1 MKNRLE
7 VLGTRL
13 LLTNA
18 FLQKH
23 TEMTLNGLLN
33 RNFPA
38 MPHLAVAALTQY
50 PSLEGIEGA
59 TIANPDGV
67 IGRFRNLILHSHYQ
81 PIISLVHHRVVG
93 YEGLVRPRDPES
105 QPIAPDVL
113 FDSVGTDEDVVFL
126 DRLARNIHVRNF
138 VGADLDQTWLF
149 LNVNARVAMCA
160 NAYGP
165 YFEAMLARHGLAPHR
180 VVIEL
185 IENEIRDEA
194 KLAEAMRYYA
204 DLGCLVAIDD
214 FGAGQSNFDRIW
226 RVQPQIVKID
236 RKSLVQARN
245 SARVRRVLPSLVA
258 LLHEA
263 GCMTLIEGIEDEEDV
278 MIALDS
284 GVDFVQGY
292 FFGRPSP
299 LLGAGAECVSQFG
312 SLCDRHAE
320 ISHAKRALNASQL
333 NPYIEAF
340 RQCGEL
346 AAHDMD
352 ARDASLRLLSM
363 PNVLR
368 CFLLD
373 GNGRQL
379 GGKIELPS
387 EANRDKRFLPVSHA
401 AESVWSRRP
410 YFQRAMAA
418 PGQVQISRPYFSIA
432 DARMCITLSLM
443 IRNASAQ
450 DCVYCADILHE

>member
-1 MKNRLE
+1 
-7 VLGTRL
+7 
-13 LLTNA
+13 
-18 FLQKH
+18 
-23 TEMTLNGLLN
+23 MTLNGFLN
-33 RNFPA
+33 RNFST
-38 MPHLAVAALTQY
+38 MPHLAVVARTQD
-50 PSLEGIEGA
+50 PSLEGVEKA
-59 TIANPDGV
+59 TVATPDSV
-67 IGRFRNLILHSHYQ
+67 IGQFRNLVLHSHFQ

-93 YEGLVRPRDPES
+93 YEGLVRPRDPAG
-105 QPIAPDVL
+105 QAVAPDVL

-138 VGADLDQTWLF
+138 VGADLDQPWLF

-292 FFGRPSP
+292 FFGRPGP
-299 LLGAGAECVSQFG
+299 LSSVGSDCVSQFG
-312 SLCDRHAE
+312 SLCGRHVE
-320 ISHAKRALNASQL
+320 ISHAKRALNLSQL

-346 AAHDMD
+346 AADELD
-352 ARDASLRLLSM
+352 ARNASKRMLAM

-373 GNGRQL
+373 SNGRQL
-379 GGKIELPS
+379 GGNIELIG
-387 EANRDKRFLPVSHA
+387 EASRDKRFLPVSHA
-401 AESVWSRRP
+401 ADSVWSRRP
-410 YFQRAMAA
+410 YFQRAVAA
-418 PGQVQISRPYFSIA
+418 PGQVQISRPYLSIA
-432 DARMCITLSLM
+432 DAKMCVTLSIM
-443 IRNASAQ
+443 IRNVSEQ
-450 DCVYCADILHE
+450 DCVYCVDILHE

>member
-1 MKNRLE
+1 
-7 VLGTRL
+7 
-13 LLTNA
+13 
-18 FLQKH
+18 
-23 TEMTLNGLLN
+23 
-33 RNFPA
+33 
-38 MPHLAVAALTQY
+38 MPRLAVAALTQD
-50 PSLEGIEGA
+50 PSLEGIERA
-59 TIANPDGV
+59 TIAGPDGV
-67 IGRFRNLILHSHYQ
+67 IGQFRNLALHSHFQ

-93 YEGLVRPRDPES
+93 YEGLVRPRDPAGHAV
-105 QPIAPDVL
+105 APDVL
-113 FDSVGTDEDVVFL
+113 FDAIVSDEEVVFL
-126 DRLARNIHVRNF
+126 DRLARNIHVRN
-138 VGADLDQTWLF
+138 GGLDQPWLF
-149 LNVNARVAMCA
+149 LNVNARVAMCG
-160 NAYGP
+160 NEYGP
-165 YFEAMLARHGLAPHR
+165 YFEAMLTRHGLAPHR

-194 KLAEAMRYYA
+194 KLAEAMRYYS

-236 RKSLVQARN
+236 RKSLVQARY
-245 SARVRRVLPSLVA
+245 SAKVRRVLPSLVA

-284 GVDFVQGY
+284 GVDFVQGF

-299 LLGAGAECVSQFG
+299 LSYEGPECVSQFG
-312 SLCDRHAE
+312 SLCGRHAE
-320 ISHAKRALNASQL
+320 ASQAKRALNHSQL
-333 NPYIEAF
+333 IPYIEAF

-352 ARDASLRLLSM
+352 ARDASLRMLAM

-379 GGKIELPS
+379 GDNIAPPIHALN
-387 EANRDKRFLPVSHA
+387 ADKRFLPVSNA
-401 AESVWSRRP
+401 SGVVWSRRP
-410 YFQRAMAA
+410 YFQRAVAA
-418 PGQVQISRPYFSIA
+418 PGQVQISRPYLSVA
-432 DARMCITLSLM
+432 DARMCVTLSIM
-443 IRNASAQ
+443 IRNTSAQ
-450 DCVYCADILHE
+450 DCIYCADILHE

>member
-1 MKNRLE
+1 MPN
-7 VLGTRL
+7 
-13 LLTNA
+13 
-18 FLQKH
+18 
-23 TEMTLNGLLN
+23 
-33 RNFPA
+33 PA
-38 MPHLAVAALTQY
+38 AVTPTQDI
-50 PSLEGIEGA
+50 SLKGIEEA
-59 TIANPDGV
+59 TVTGPDGV
-67 IGRFRNLILHSHYQ
+67 TGRFQNLVLHSHFQ

-93 YEGLVRPRDPES
+93 YEGLVRPRDS
-105 QPIAPDVL
+105 GGQPIAPDVL
-113 FDSVGTDEDVVFL
+113 FDSLESDDDIVFL

-138 VGADLDQTWLF
+138 ANAGLDQPWLF
-149 LNVNARVAMCA
+149 LNVNARVAMCG
-160 NAYGP
+160 NEHGP

-185 IENEIRDEA
+185 IENEIRDET
-194 KLAEAMRYYA
+194 KLAEAMRYYS

-245 SARVRRVLPSLVA
+245 NPRVRRIFPSLVA

-292 FFGRPSP
+292 FFGRPSQYLSGGP
-299 LLGAGAECVSQFG
+299 ECVSQFG
-312 SLCDRHAE
+312 SLCGRHAE
-320 ISHAKRALNASQL
+320 ISHANRALNVSLL

-340 RQCGEL
+340 RECGGL
-346 AAHDMD
+346 AACTWD
-352 ARDASLRLLSM
+352 AEHASLRMLAL

-379 GGKIELPS
+379 GGNIALPS
-387 EANRDKRFLPVSHA
+387 RAQNEDKRFLPVSNA
-401 AESVWSRRP
+401 SEATWSRRP
-410 YFQRAMAA
+410 YFQRAVAA
-418 PGQVQISRPYFSIA
+418 PGQVQISRPYLSIA
-432 DARMCITLSLM
+432 DARMCVTLSIML
-443 IRNASAQ
+443 RNDSGQ
-450 DCVYCADILHE
+450 DCVYCVDILHE